1 MQNFIDS
8 INIVLPIFLLVVL
21 GFILK
26 KLDFA
31 SEKFYEDS
39 EKFVFNIAL
48 PAQLFLSVA
57 FGSSSGG
64 DGYFKLILFSVVSV
78 TAAFLL
84 SLAVVPLLIKDN
96 GVRGSVVQNC
106 YRSNFAVLGIPLAAN
121 IAGDGGRML
130 ISILMPFVIIMFN
143 AYTVIEMNIFA
154 PKEHRRSFGS
164 VALATLRSV
173 VTNPLIIAV
182 VLGLPFLI
190 TGWRP
195 SENFAFIEKTVE
207 YISDTTQALVLI
219 SLGASFSFASLKGK
233 IKYSLPCAIYKTAL
247 LPLIAVTVAHFVF
260 GFVGAE
266 LAVILILFGSPSA
279 VSSYVMA
286 KKLKSDAEV
295 AGQTLLLSTLFC
307 SLTLFVGIFLLKTL
321 GWI

>member
-26 KLDFA
+26 KLNFA

-39 EKFVFNIAL
+39 EKFVFNVAL

-57 FGSSSGG
+57 FGSSSGVEG
-64 DGYFKLILFSVVSV
+64 SFGLIVFAVVAV
-78 TAAFLL
+78 TVAFLL
-84 SLAVVPLLIKDN
+84 ALAVVPLIIKDN
-96 GVRGSVVQNC
+96 GVRGSVIQNC
-106 YRSNFAVLGIPLAAN
+106 FRSNFAVLGIPLAAN
-121 IAGDGGRML
+121 IAGDEGRML

-143 AYTVIEMNIFA
+143 GYTVIEMNIFA

-164 VALATLRSV
+164 VILTTLKSV

-182 VLGLPFLI
+182 ALGLPFLI

-195 SENFAFIEKTVE
+195 SEDLAFIEKTIE
-207 YISDTTQALVLI
+207 YVSDTTQALVLI
-219 SLGASFSFASLKGK
+219 ALGASFSFSSFKGK
-233 IKYSLPCAIYKTAL
+233 LRYSLPCAIYKTVL
-247 LPLIAVTVAHFVF
+247 LPLIAVTVAHFCF
-260 GFVGAE
+260 GFTGGE

-279 VSSYVMA
+279 VSSYIMA

-295 AGQTLLLSTLFC
+295 AAQTLLLSTLFC
-307 SLTLFVGIFLLKTL
+307 SITLFVGIFALKTF

>member
-26 KLDFA
+26 KLNFA

-48 PAQLFLSVA
+48 PAQLFLNVA
-57 FGSSSGG
+57 FGSSSAG

-96 GVRGSVVQNC
+96 GVRGAVIQNC

-143 AYTVIEMNIFA
+143 GYTVIEMNIFA

-219 SLGASFSFASLKGK
+219 ALGASFSFSSLKGK
-233 IKYSLPCAIYKTAL
+233 IKYSLPCAIYKTAV
-247 LPLIAVTVAHFVF
+247 LPLVAVTVAHFAF
-260 GFVGAE
+260 GFVGIE
-266 LAVILILFGSPSA
+266 LAIILILFGSPSA

-286 KKLKSDAEV
+286 KKLKSDADV
-295 AGQTLLLSTLFC
+295 AGQTLLLSTLLC